1 MLISYC
7 WSKTDSVSL
16 SVRAV
21 HKSLLLMLKVWP
33 ATKNIYR
40 QVNATSG
47 PFTKKKE
54 KRKNWVKLICQV
66 FRQPCS
72 KKGWQCFEFDRHSY
86 RLPFRTTVLCLKHK
100 KASWHKTQ
108 LRQKHINQ
116 EKEKKND
123 ISHPLCYYC
132 CSCTCRCL
140 TTVTLTNRD
149 VLVCFQ
155 WWLRLQWTFCVW
167 SCRGQPGSK
176 QQPDNRH
183 PSTHLKSVFDPN
195 RKQTPLNSCPWLM
208 ILIQFSKPVFFSFS
222 PPEMFH
228 QCCHG
233 QLVWLLCAG
242 IKGRPAWWVLGS
254 SVSRV

>member
-1 MLISYC
+1 MQLQGHLQ
-7 WSKTDSVSL
+7 K
-16 SVRAV
+16 
-21 HKSLLLMLKVWP
+21 K
-33 ATKNIYR
+33 
-40 QVNATSG
+40 
-47 PFTKKKE
+47 KKKE
-54 KRKNWVKLICQV
+54 KIGWNWFARCSDNLVQKKDDNVLNLIDIHIVC
-66 FRQPCS
+66 PS
-72 KKGWQCFEFDRHSY
+72 G
-86 RLPFRTTVLCLKHK
+86 TAVLCLKHK